1 MVRSDRIETASN
13 NPFSVHRIRPG
24 VIPYLFSH
32 EDDSTDPLRL
42 DQLIAAWQT
51 HGHLGQ
57 IVGAH
62 GCGKT
67 TLAHAIAKR
76 AVENQQI
83 PFDSATSVTIRSKP
97 WGRTGSPLSWLTRL
111 LRLASAS
118 TTFGNPVLPNDHA
131 ALSPAVRDCRSTD
144 TILIIDGIE
153 RLTLLQQAVTFHS
166 LKRRQIPAIFTGHRD
181 SKRLPF
187 VGGQCPVL
195 FRAGSDI
202 QVFAKIV
209 NLMTQPSKPLDCAVV
224 EDAFKSCQGNV
235 REAFMKLYDAF
246 DAREFG

>member
-1 MVRSDRIETASN
+1 MVRSDRMMAASS
-13 NPFSVHRIRPG
+13 NPFSANRIRPG

-32 EDDSTDPLRL
+32 EHDSTDPSQL
-42 DQLIAAWQT
+42 DQLIDSWQEY
-51 HGHLGQ
+51 GNLGQ

-83 PFDSATSVTIRSKP
+83 PFDFATSITIRSKP
-97 WGRTGSPLSWLTRL
+97 WGRTGSPLSWLTSL
-111 LRLASAS
+111 LRLGSPS
-118 TTFGNPVLPNDHA
+118 TTLGSTVLSDDHA
-131 ALSPAVRDCRSTD
+131 VLSPAVRDCRSTD

-166 LKRRQIPAIFTGHRD
+166 FKRRQIPAIFTGHRD

-187 VGGQCPVL
+187 VGAQCPVL
-195 FRAGSDI
+195 YRASSDI
-202 QVFAKIV
+202 QVFTKIV
-209 NLMTQPSKPLDCAVV
+209 NLMTQPSEPLDCAVV
-224 EDAFKSCQGNV
+224 ENAYRSCDGNV

-246 DAREFG
+246 DAGEFG